1 MDQATGTALN
11 NKPRIIGNR
20 VDATIMAFF
29 LFYLEEIPKQ
39 EYFFQIDTVIS
50 LM

>member
-11 NKPRIIGNR
+11 NKPGIIGNG

-29 LFYLEEIPKQ
+29 SPFYLEEIPQQ
-39 EYFFQIDTVIS
+39 EYFFPN
-50 LM
+50 